1 MSPDSPLKPRTPM
14 PRLALRA
21 LAAIRRSS
29 ILQIAVIAGFWLV
42 GEAVV
47 RLTHLPIPGGVVGM
61 VLVLA
66 LLVSGWL
73 RPVRVKRGASR
84 LLADML
90 LFFVPAV
97 VAVIDHREF
106 LGATGLKV
114 MAVILLGTVMVM
126 VSTAITVDL
135 AYRWRMR
142 EGGRHADC

>member
-1 MSPDSPLKPRTPM
+1 M
-14 PRLALRA
+14 PRFPLRA
-21 LAAIRRSS
+21 IAAVRRSS
-29 ILQIAVIAGFWLV
+29 LLQIAVIAGFWLV

-47 RLTHLPIPGGVVGM
+47 RLTHLPVPGGVVGM
-61 VLVLA
+61 VLVLG
-66 LLVSGWL
+66 LLVGGWL
-73 RPVRVKRGASR
+73 RPARVKHGAAR
-84 LLADML
+84 LLGDML

-114 MAVILLGTVMVM
+114 LAVILVGTVMVM
-126 VSTAITVDL
+126 ASTAITVDL